1 MERRINYII
10 KLDHVEKLPE
20 QEREELKKVSEKF
33 PFRTN
38 EYYLSLINWEDPE
51 DPIRKISIPS
61 KEELT
66 VWGKLDASN
75 EKKYTK
81 ARGFQHKYSDTAVI
95 LTTNV
100 CAMYCRFCFRKRL
113 FINKGEEIALDISKA
128 LEYVKKHPEINNVLL
143 TGGDPLILNTSKLEK
158 ILEELSNISH
168 VRIVRIGSKIPATN
182 PFRIINDSS
191 LLRIFEKFNSQKNK
205 KLYLMTHFNH
215 PKEITKEA
223 KRAIRLVQ
231 KTGTITCNQT
241 PILKG
246 INDSAETLKALIE
259 ELSFTGITPYYFFQC
274 RPVVGNRMF
283 STNIEDTI
291 DIVESARSK
300 VSGLAAKVRYVMS
313 HETGKIEIL
322 GKTKEHIFFRYH
334 RAANPEDAGK
344 IMVYK
349 RNPSACWFD
358 EYTELVEE
366 FKFNA

>member
-1 MERRINYII
+1 LSDR
-10 KLDHVEKLPE
+10 EKK
-20 QEREELKKVSEKF
+20 RLKKVIEKF

-38 EYYLSLINWEDPE
+38 EYYLSLINWEDPN

-61 KEELT
+61 EEELIA
-66 VWGKLDASN
+66 WGKLDASN
-75 EKKYTK
+75 EKKYVK
-81 ARGFQHKYSDTAVI
+81 IRGLEHKYLDTAVV
-95 LTTNV
+95 LVTNV

-113 FINKGEEIALDISKA
+113 FINKGEEVALDISKA
-128 LEYVKKHPEINNVLL
+128 LDYIKRHPEINNVLL

-168 VRIVRIGSKIPATN
+168 VRIVRIGSKIPASN
-182 PFRIINDSS
+182 PFRIINDFS
-191 LLRIFEKFNSQKNK
+191 LLRIFEKFNLQKNK
-205 KLYLMTHFNH
+205 KLYLITHFNH

-223 KRAIRLVQ
+223 RKAIRLVQ
-231 KTGTITCNQT
+231 KTGTIIFNQT

-246 INDSAETLKALIE
+246 INDNVETLRSLVE
-259 ELSFTGITPYYFFQC
+259 ELSFNGVVPYYFFQC

-283 STNIEDTI
+283 STNIEDAI
-291 DIVESARSK
+291 DIIESARAK
-300 VSGLAAKVRYVMS
+300 VSGLAAKIRYVMS

-344 IMVYK
+344 FMVYK

-358 EYTELVEE
+358 DYTELVEE
-366 FKFNA
+366 FKINA